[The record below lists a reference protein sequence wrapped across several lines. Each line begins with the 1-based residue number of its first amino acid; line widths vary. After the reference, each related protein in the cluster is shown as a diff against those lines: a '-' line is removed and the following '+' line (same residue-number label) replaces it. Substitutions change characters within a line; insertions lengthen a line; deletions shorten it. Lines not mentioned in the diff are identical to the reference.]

1 MWNLISGLKTLR
13 ENSVQ
18 IFLLAIWSL
27 DVLKRIVKIFPKR
40 LLNKEIKKPG
50 LKFNP
55 GLGLI
60 GLWTTGPWFPIS
72 EQWTSCCHREIYIA
86 MFISDRVK
94 IKYFLICQQ
103 TLQESYWGLQIR
115 VIDTDYHI
123 GEIWLLRGLWHVW
136 SWHIKHLGKNKSLIF
151 NVQEIS
157 GSIARVAVYQEN
169 HCSFSS
175 SRHI

>member
-40 LLNKEIKKPG
+40 LLNKEIKKPR

-60 GLWTTGPWFPIS
+60 GLWTTGPWFVTFS
-72 EQWTSCCHREIYIA
+72 KKKTNEKKETSLVNYFFSQDGQELNKLWVDWFRMAQEWK
-86 MFISDRVK
+86 K
-94 IKYFLICQQ
+94 IKMMDL
-103 TLQESYWGLQIR
+103 EN
-115 VIDTDYHI
+115 
-123 GEIWLLRGLWHVW
+123 LW
-136 SWHIKHLGKNKSLIF
+136 NK
-151 NVQEIS
+151 IS
-157 GSIARVAVYQEN
+157 CI
-169 HCSFSS
+169 
-175 SRHI
+175 

>member
-1 MWNLISGLKTLR
+1 MFFWQLSIYLSFHSLLIHFFIQIFVIPARWNSSMHPLIYPSAGPSCSKLGQGTLGLVWNLISGLKTLR

-60 GLWTTGPWFPIS
+60 GLWTTGPCS
-72 EQWTSCCHREIYIA
+72 
-86 MFISDRVK
+86 
-94 IKYFLICQQ
+94 
-103 TLQESYWGLQIR
+103 
-115 VIDTDYHI
+115 
-123 GEIWLLRGLWHVW
+123 LLRSFVQ
-136 SWHIKHLGKNKSLIF
+136 SFIYSLI
-151 NVQEIS
+151 
-157 GSIARVAVYQEN
+157 
-169 HCSFSS
+169 
-175 SRHI
+175 